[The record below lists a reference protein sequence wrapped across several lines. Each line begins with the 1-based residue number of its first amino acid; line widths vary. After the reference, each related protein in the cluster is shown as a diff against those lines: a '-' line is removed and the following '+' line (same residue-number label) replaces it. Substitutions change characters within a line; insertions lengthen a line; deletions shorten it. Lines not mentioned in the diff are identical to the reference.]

1 VVAADLPLLNN
12 TLTIEGISY
21 KSFEELKEV
30 LNQAAQDV
38 YSVKQKELGIENIKE
53 IERQI
58 MLHVIDSKWVDHLH
72 NMDALRDGI
81 HLRGYGQKDP
91 LMEYKKEAFDM
102 FEQLLIDVKREAV
115 VLLMHAQIEAV
126 EHDSEHDGHNHE
138 DDEESEEDE
147 EEIEV

>member
-1 VVAADLPLLNN
+1 
-12 TLTIEGISY
+12 
-21 KSFEELKEV
+21 
-30 LNQAAQDV
+30 
-38 YSVKQKELGIENIKE
+38 
-53 IERQI
+53 

-126 EHDSEHDGHNHE
+126 EGNSEQG
-138 DDEESEEDE
+138 EENQEDE
-147 EEIEV
+147 EIRV